1 MYARRMKIRREKN
14 RREKK
19 LQGAHTWVRPY
30 RKKNMKRIL
39 EKIVESVLTVSGAT
53 TGIVILLIVVFLFR
67 EGAGFF
73 RHSEI
78 ETGYALCVNGGNPI
92 NRLTPEQIKAI
103 FDYEI
108 DNWSLA
114 GGNDEEI
121 TPFRMNDIS
130 NYYTDEELGENYEFL
145 PEKLS
150 EIISKTPGLIAF
162 VPEQY
167 LPDESAD
174 VKVLAGGKLNPADF
188 FGGEIWMPTATPAP
202 QFGLLP
208 LLLGTLWVGLCAILI
223 ALPLGLGVA
232 IYLGELAGERVRNLL
247 KPAIE
252 LLAGIPSVVYGFFGL
267 VVLVPFIQKTFDL
280 PVGETAF
287 AGSLILAVM
296 ALPTI
301 ITVAEDAIRNTPQAM
316 REASLGLG
324 ANHWQTIYRVVVPY
338 SMSGISAAV
347 VLGIGRAIGETMAVL
362 MVTGNAAVIPH
373 SLFEPV
379 RTIPATI
386 AAELG
391 EAPHG
396 GAHYGALFVL
406 GCILFLITVV
416 ISVMAEVISKRQH
429 HA

>member
-1 MYARRMKIRREKN
+1 
-14 RREKK
+14 
-19 LQGAHTWVRPY
+19 
-30 RKKNMKRIL
+30 MKRL
-39 EKIVESVLTVSGAT
+39 FEKIIELLLTISGAT
-53 TGIVILLIVVFLFR
+53 TSIVILLIVIFLFR

-73 RHSEI
+73 QHSEI
-78 ETGYALCVNGGNPI
+78 ESGYALCVNWKNPV
-92 NRLTPEQIKAI
+92 NRLNLEQIKEI

-108 DNWSLA
+108 DNWSLV

-145 PEKLS
+145 PEKLN
-150 EIISKTPGLIAF
+150 ELIKKTPGIIAF
-162 VPEQY
+162 VPDQY
-167 LPDESAD
+167 LPEKNAEFKILTDS
-174 VKVLAGGKLNPADF
+174 KLNPADF
-188 FGGEIWMPTATPAP
+188 FGGKIWMPTATPAP

-208 LLLGTLWVGLCAILI
+208 LLLGTWWVGLCAILI

-232 IYLGELAGERVRNLL
+232 IYLGELANERIRNLL

-267 VVLVPFIQKTFDL
+267 VVLVPIIRQAFNL

-287 AGSLILAVM
+287 AGSVILAIM

-301 ITVAEDAIRNTPQAM
+301 ITVAEDAIRNVPQAM

-324 ANHWQTIYRVVVPY
+324 ANHWQTIYRVIIPY
-338 SMSGISAAV
+338 SISGISAAV

-373 SLFEPV
+373 TLFEPV

-391 EAPHG
+391 EAPNG
-396 GAHYGALFVL
+396 GVHYGALFML
-406 GCILFLITVV
+406 GCILFVITVLV
-416 ISVMAEVISKRQH
+416 SISAEFISKKQPKGF
-429 HA
+429 